1 MLLYEQ
7 GEGIL
12 SDIILDM
19 DKVEKRFDSLKVVD
33 NLSLK
38 IKEGEFLTLLGPSGC
53 GKTTTL
59 RMIAGFEAPSSGS
72 ILLGNEHVE
81 NKQPHERNVNT
92 VFQNYALFPHMTV
105 FDNIAYSLKIK
116 KINKKEIAERV
127 NNMLNLVQLNGYDK
141 RMPSQLSGG
150 QRQRVAIARALIN
163 SPKVLLL
170 DEPLGALDLK
180 LRKQMQVE
188 LKRLQKKLGI
198 TFVYVTHDQEEA
210 LNMSDRIAVMN
221 KGIIEQV
228 GTPEEIYEKPKT
240 KFVAGF
246 IGESNLIKAYVEE
259 EKNSKFFVRI
269 GDSIMK
275 VENINKDII
284 NKDVYVSVRPESVK
298 YSIDKKPFSLKATI
312 KEHGYSG
319 SLIKTIATLI
329 SGQEILIY
337 DYSKKSLLPKIG
349 TEVWLFW
356 ESGDMTMVADG

>member
-1 MLLYEQ
+1 
-7 GEGIL
+7 
-12 SDIILDM
+12 
-19 DKVEKRFDSLKVVD
+19 
-33 NLSLK
+33 
-38 IKEGEFLTLLGPSGC
+38 
-53 GKTTTL
+53 
-59 RMIAGFEAPSSGS
+59 
-72 ILLGNEHVE
+72 
-81 NKQPHERNVNT
+81 
-92 VFQNYALFPHMTV
+92 
-105 FDNIAYSLKIK
+105 
-116 KINKKEIAERV
+116 
-127 NNMLNLVQLNGYDK
+127 
-141 RMPSQLSGG
+141 
-150 QRQRVAIARALIN
+150 
-163 SPKVLLL
+163 
-170 DEPLGALDLK
+170 
-180 LRKQMQVE
+180 MQVE

-198 TFVYVTHDQEEA
+198 TFIYVTHDQEEA

-259 EKNSKFFVRI
+259 EENSKFFVKI
-269 GDSIMK
+269 GDNIMR

-298 YSIDKKPFSLKATI
+298 YSIDKKPFSIKATI

-319 SLIKTIATLI
+319 SLIKTIATLM